1 MLSVVF
7 DTNIYIS
14 GIILSGKISKIID
27 FAKQKTFFL
36 YISPD
41 IYHELTEVSTKKF
54 GFTTKDKQLLI
65 RRIKTLTI
73 MVHPTKVLHIIPNN
87 HPDNQ
92 ILSTCESCRADY
104 LVTGDKQHLL
114 PLKKF
119 GHTKI
124 ITTSEFLD
132 IIES

>member
-14 GIILSGKISKIID
+14 GIILSGKIAKILPLVR
-27 FAKQKTFFL
+27 QKIFNL

-41 IYHELTEVSTKKF
+41 IYHELIEVSVKKF
-54 GFTTKDKQLLI
+54 GFSTQDQQLLVY
-65 RRIKTLTI
+65 RIKALTI
-73 MVHPTKVLHIIPNN
+73 MTYPTTNPHIIPNN

-92 ILSTCESCRADY
+92 ILATCQSCHADY

-119 GHTKI
+119 CHTII
-124 ITTSEFLD
+124 ITPNEFLE
-132 IIES
+132 ILQT

>member
-14 GIILSGKISKIID
+14 GIILSGQVTRIID
-27 FAKQKTFFL
+27 LAKQKIFNL

-41 IYHELTEVSTKKF
+41 IYHELMEVSTKKF
-54 GFTTKDKQLLI
+54 GFSLEDQQLLVH
-65 RRIKTLTI
+65 RIKSLTTI
-73 MVHPTKVLHIIPNN
+73 TYPTKILHVVPNN

-92 ILSTCESCRADY
+92 ILATCESCRADY

-119 GHTKI
+119 GRTKI
-124 ITTSEFLD
+124 ITTQEFLA
-132 IIES
+132 ILEK

>member
-14 GIILSGKISKIID
+14 GIILSGKVTRVVD
-27 FAKQKTFFL
+27 LAKQKIFNL
-36 YISPD
+36 YISSD
-41 IYHELTEVSTKKF
+41 ICHELIEVSGAKF
-54 GFTTKDKQLLI
+54 DFSIEDKQLLI
-65 RRIKTLTI
+65 SRIKALAI
-73 MVHPTKVLHIIPNN
+73 MIHPTNVLHIIPNN
-87 HPDNQ
+87 HPDNK
-92 ILSTCESCRADY
+92 ILSTCQSCRADY

-124 ITTSEFLD
+124 ITVSEFLA
-132 IIES
+132 IIEQ

>member
-7 DTNIYIS
+7 DTNVYIS
-14 GIILSGKISKIID
+14 GIILSGQVTRIID
-27 FAKQKTFFL
+27 LAKQKIFNL

-41 IYHELTEVSTKKF
+41 IYHELIGVSTKKF
-54 GFTTKDKQLLI
+54 GFTTQDQRLLVY
-65 RRIKTLTI
+65 RIKALTV
-73 MVHPTKVLHIIPNN
+73 MTHPTKVLHIVPNN

-92 ILSTCESCRADY
+92 ILATCESCQADY

-119 GHTKI
+119 GRTKI
-124 ITTSEFLD
+124 ITPQEFLA
-132 IIES
+132 IIEP